1 MGGNDGVVSAVLV
14 MQVVQVVQVVQVG
27 RWVVLTLS
35 IPPSHTTMIC
45 FTRAESA

>member
-1 MGGNDGVVSAVLV
+1 MGGNDGVVSVVLV
-14 MQVVQVVQVVQVG
+14 MQVVQVVQVG

-35 IPPSHTTMIC
+35 IPPSHTTMMC